1 LVLCEETTK
10 RRRDTMVEGRGLEAK
25 GNAPHTC
32 LTRLLYSLCKET
44 HGGLLEIDGRKVGV
58 KRCTGLVARVGD
70 H

>member
-1 LVLCEETTK
+1 MSGSRLVTHVTRKELEEIWSS
-10 RRRDTMVEGRGLEAK
+10 EGEVVL
-25 GNAPHTC
+25 C

-44 HGGLLEIDGRKVGV
+44 HGGLLEMDGRKVGV

>member
-1 LVLCEETTK
+1 
-10 RRRDTMVEGRGLEAK
+10 MVEGRGLEAK